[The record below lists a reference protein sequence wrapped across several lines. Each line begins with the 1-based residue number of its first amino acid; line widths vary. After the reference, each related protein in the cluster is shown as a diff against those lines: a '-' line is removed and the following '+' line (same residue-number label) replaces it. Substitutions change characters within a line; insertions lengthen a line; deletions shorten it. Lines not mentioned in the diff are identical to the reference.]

1 MDLQWERE
9 RAGSPIP
16 PVRKLMGTCQSGMR
30 SPAVSLFGLG
40 KVSQRRTFR
49 PISSTCILSRQA
61 ASLPTVPFCFFALH
75 SSSSVLSYLPPS
87 FVNSHRLLHRQS
99 LPDLQQTDSVSRS
112 AIYLFPCYSEST
124 LEPYF
129 PFRSLNPA
137 SGLPT

>member
-49 PISSTCILSRQA
+49 PISKALAFYLAKRQA
-61 ASLPTVPFCFFALH
+61 YPLCLFVSSLSTVL
-75 SSSSVLSYLPPS
+75 
-87 FVNSHRLLHRQS
+87 
-99 LPDLQQTDSVSRS
+99 
-112 AIYLFPCYSEST
+112 
-124 LEPYF
+124 
-129 PFRSLNPA
+129 PA
-137 SGLPT
+137 S